1 MGLAMKTTGNLPV
14 ISWLLILAMLSVT
27 TVSFAATPLVKS
39 EWIDPARIM
48 VIYNTARMDSVD
60 PAEAD
65 TFSYDM
71 AKWYMTRYGM
81 PTAHLFGYDMG
92 TRVRWNNP
100 GAFDFLQAVADYISV
115 NNIQMVLLAPGT
127 PLVVRDANNLHD
139 LALDSLAG
147 HALWFAR
154 VKAEAP
160 ATTVRT
166 SVAPTDSNLYFPYMD
181 MGDGASPFIER
192 TNDATRWCAFGGN
205 LKPYGRQWYE
215 PLPVDLRDHPSVRP
229 YGRIGLPYYLEAFP
243 DADLATS
250 PELAIPLENSQFVKD
265 LVNGGIAAT
274 TSIAEFNAQSSRSLL
289 FFGREGNTA
298 SFIDVES
305 GITEAM
311 AQDALKQGV
320 NESRLVRVRSSRGW
334 NAGTC
339 LQEPVWDYT
348 AGSFMDGLVT
358 TKINPLIFSAG
369 GVNNTKENVKP
380 WPASLDVQPGLLAS
394 VSVSNGRTFAGS
406 LLKRGATTVVVNIKH
421 PQNARLHAWFSVF
434 RQLVAGVNTAE
445 AVLSGGGGERGGY
458 ITGSIW
464 GDPLYAPFGH
474 NPRPLDLD
482 ADRDGLYR
490 IAESRFG
497 TDPNRADTDADG
509 LSDFQEV
516 CYDGDCNSYNPAPVG
531 TDLNASNP
539 DTDGDGMQ
547 DGWEIDNR
555 TNPLVNDAEQDPDK
569 DGLNNLGEFTAG
581 TKAYVADTDGD
592 GLNDGDEVKLYGSN
606 PLSKDTDGDGMED
619 GWEVANGLNLVD
631 AADALLDADSDG
643 IDNLTEFQQGTDPNV
658 ADSDGDGLL
667 DGEEVNL
674 YKTNPRRRDTD
685 RDRID
690 DGEEVASGT
699 DPLSHVDT
707 DLDGMSDDWE
717 TLRGTRKRR
726 DDARR
731 DTDADGVDN
740 IIEYLRGSLPTDA
753 TSTPLIRSVHVDSV
767 NGDDTAGDGSLNRPL
782 ATLGAGI
789 AAARDGDTVVLAPG
803 RYGNGRFLALN
814 KSIEI
819 RGPADRGARID
830 SGFVYISGL
839 RWGGLRNVSWSVN
852 GYLYYASSRNV
863 EWRNVQISLSQTLTL
878 NRDTKLAMDHVLLS
892 GTAATAIRAVDP
904 VTGSSSRTELRLNNV
919 TLAGFAVG
927 IDWNQGYGL
936 RLTNSILANTV
947 DLKDSWPF
955 QAWSSLI
962 SDGQASNGFNNL
974 GGDPRFVDAARGD
987 YHLLADSPA
996 IDTGSPFAPADA
1008 EPAPNGYRLNMGF
1021 YGGTAQAASASDS
1034 DADGLP
1040 DGWETAVGLDPLNRE
1055 DRTGDADGD
1064 GLNNTLEYR
1073 QASNPNNAN
1082 SRRGLSFH
1090 LLNPNQ
1096 LGGSLT
1102 AVSLADNSY
1111 LYGLGSYARLA
1122 QYQLQTLSSVAAPPG
1137 ARIYTSQPMSLGNGA
1152 DGTDMP
1158 VANWFAGHEFVIP
1171 HYRFAHRYYLYSPYG
1186 TARVRVQTDT
1196 LQTLTVPRGKVVTVE
1211 AGSNNSLSGRVFSD
1225 RPILISHAAVRAG
1238 NLVDTYG
1245 VAPAS
1250 RQLVGVPSRGFVVGA
1265 LQDNTLISL
1274 TDDRGVIT
1282 RITLDAGGRYAPAL
1296 DNALSQGQ
1304 GALQIVADK
1313 PVAAIQVADSDGI
1326 EATAFWDPIYFGRR
1340 YGLPLDS
1347 QYVAVVCLQA
1357 SDISLH
1363 DTAGALIET
1372 RSCTPAASGQPG
1384 RARFGNTANGTAMS
1398 AGQYLVGTQPFYVIY
1413 EASATNDEKNL
1424 LGHLN

>member
-1 MGLAMKTTGNLPV
+1 MQTSRKLLIM
-14 ISWLLILAMLSVT
+14 SWLLILATLSVMPA
-27 TVSFAATPLVKS
+27 SFATTPLVKS
-39 EWIDPARIM
+39 ERVDPARIM
-48 VIYNTARMDSVD
+48 VIYNTVRMDSVD

-65 TFSYDM
+65 SFSYDM
-71 AKWYMTRYGM
+71 AKWYMIRYGM
-81 PTAHLFGYDMG
+81 PTTHLFGYDMG
-92 TRVRWNNP
+92 TKVRWNNP
-100 GAFDFLQAVADYISV
+100 GAFDFLVEVANYITA
-115 NNIQMVLLAPGT
+115 NDIQMVLLAPGT
-127 PLVVRDANNLHD
+127 PLVVRDTNNLHD

-154 VKAEAP
+154 VKIEAP
-160 ATTVRT
+160 ATTLRT

-181 MGDGASPFIER
+181 MGDGASPFVER

-215 PLPVDLRDHPSVRP
+215 PLPVDLSNHPSVRP

-274 TSIAEFNAQSSRSLL
+274 TSIAEFNALSSRSLL

-298 SFIDVES
+298 SFIDVDS

-320 NESRLVRVRSSRGW
+320 SETNLVRIRSSGGW
-334 NAGTC
+334 NSSTC
-339 LQEPVWDYT
+339 LQEPAWDYN
-348 AGSFMDGLVT
+348 AGQFMDGLIA

-369 GVNNTKENVKP
+369 GVNNTKENVRP

-421 PQNARLHAWFSVF
+421 PQNSRLHAWFSVF

-445 AVLSGGGGERGGY
+445 AVLSAGGGERGGY

-482 ADRDGLYR
+482 EDKDGLYR
-490 IAESRFG
+490 IAETRFG
-497 TDPNRADTDADG
+497 TDPTLADTDNDG
-509 LSDFQEV
+509 LTDFQEV
-516 CYDGDCNSYNPAPVG
+516 CYDGDCNNYTPAPTG
-531 TDLNASNP
+531 GDLDARNP
-539 DTDGDGMQ
+539 DTDGDGMA
-547 DGWEIDNR
+547 DGWEIDNQ
-555 TNPLVNDAEQDPDK
+555 TNPLVNDAVLDPDK
-569 DGLNNLGEFTAG
+569 DGLNNLEEYTAG
-581 TKAYVADTDGD
+581 TKANREDTDGD
-592 GLNDGDEVKLYGSN
+592 GLLDGVEVKQYGSN
-606 PLSKDTDGDGMED
+606 PLSRDTDSDGMLD
-619 GWEVANGLNLVD
+619 GWEVANGLNLLD
-631 AADALLDADSDG
+631 PADALLDTDNDG
-643 IDNLTEFQQGTDPNV
+643 IDNLTEFQLGTDPNV
-658 ADSDGDGLL
+658 EDSDLDGLSDGD
-667 DGEEVNL
+667 EVNV
-674 YKTNPRRRDTD
+674 YNTNPKRPDTD
-685 RDRID
+685 QDGIN

-699 DPLSHVDT
+699 DPLSYADS

-717 TLRGTRKRR
+717 TLRGTWKRR

-731 DTDADGVDN
+731 DMDGDGVDN
-740 IIEYLRGSLPTDA
+740 VIEYLRGTLPADA
-753 TSTPLIRSVHVDSV
+753 ASRPVIQTIHVDAV
-767 NGDDTAGDGSLNRPL
+767 NGDDATGDGSLSSPFASLRS
-782 ATLGAGI
+782 GI
-789 AAARDGDTVVLAPG
+789 AAARAGDTVVLAPG
-803 RYGNGRFLALN
+803 SYGGNSFLGLN
-814 KSIEI
+814 KSVLL
-819 RGPADRGARID
+819 RGPENRSARLA
-830 SGFVYISGL
+830 SAFVYINGL
-839 RWGGLRNVSWSVN
+839 RWGGLSNLSWSVS
-852 GYLYYASSRNV
+852 GYAYYVNSRNV
-863 EWRNVQISLSQTLTL
+863 EFRNTEISLSQTLNM
-878 NRDTKLAMDHVLLS
+878 NRDTKLFMDHVLLT
-892 GTAATAIRAVDP
+892 GTAATAIVASDPAV
-904 VTGSSSRTELRLNNV
+904 GSGSRTELRLNNV
-919 TLAGFAVG
+919 TLSGFSMG

-936 RLTNSILANTV
+936 RITNSILANTV
-947 DLKDSWPF
+947 DLKDTWPF
-955 QAWSSLI
+955 QVWSSLV
-962 SDGQASNGFNNL
+962 SDGQASSGFSNL
-974 GGDPRFVDAARGD
+974 GGDPRFVDAAKGD

-996 IDTGSPFAPADA
+996 IDTASPFVSAGA

-1021 YGGTAQAASASDS
+1021 YGGTVQAASASDS

-1040 DGWETAVGLDPLNRE
+1040 DGWETAVGLDPLNRQ

-1102 AVSLADNSY
+1102 AVSLVDNSY

-1122 QYQLQTLSSVAAPPG
+1122 QYQLQTLSTVDAPAG
-1137 ARIYTSQPMSLGNGA
+1137 ARIYTREAISLGNNA

-1158 VANWFAGHEFVIP
+1158 VASWFAGHEFVIP
-1171 HYRFAHRYYLYSPYG
+1171 HYRFVHRYYLYSPYG
-1186 TARVRVQTDT
+1186 AARVSVQTDT
-1196 LQTLTVPRGKVVTVE
+1196 LQTLTVPRGKVVVVE
-1211 AGSNNSLSGRVFSD
+1211 AGSNNTLSGRVRSD
-1225 RPILISHAAVRAG
+1225 MPLLVSHAAVRAG

-1245 VAPAS
+1245 VAPAA

-1265 LQDNTLISL
+1265 LLDNTQVTL
-1274 TDDRGVIT
+1274 TDDKGVVT
-1282 RITLDAGGRYAPAL
+1282 RIMLNAGGRYASSL
-1296 DNALSQGQ
+1296 DNTLSQGQ
-1304 GALQIVADK
+1304 GAVQVVADK
-1313 PVAAIQVADSDGI
+1313 PVAAMQVADSDGI

-1340 YGLPLDS
+1340 YALPLDS

-1363 DTAGALIET
+1363 DLSGAVVDT
-1372 RSCTPAASGQPG
+1372 RSCTPAGSGQPG
-1384 RARFGNTANGTAMS
+1384 RARFGKTANGTAMS
-1398 AGQYLVGTQPFYVIY
+1398 AGQYLIGTQPFYVIY
-1413 EASATNDEKNL
+1413 EASTTNDEKNL